1 MLVNIRKIAAI
12 SIPIELPL
20 NNVMKNAIAAGKN
33 PRMGTDCNISIMGII
48 ILDAKGFL
56 AAVIPIIIA
65 ATNDNPNA
73 ANIL

>member
-1 MLVNIRKIAAI
+1 MYCE
-12 SIPIELPL
+12 IPIGLPL
-20 NNVMKNAIAAGKN
+20 NNVMKKAIAAGKN
-33 PRMGTDCNISIMGII
+33 PRMGTDCRISMTGII

-56 AAVIPIIIA
+56 AAVIPIRMA